1 MPGGFGGGP
10 VSEYDQRVQRLVS
23 LIMANVEPE
32 TWQGTGAADVDEN
45 QPTSRG
51 AVSEYDGLIVVTQT
65 ARTHEK
71 VERLLNMLREAA
83 GMESRI
89 GRVVR

>member
-1 MPGGFGGGP
+1 MGRM
-10 VSEYDQRVQRLVS
+10 SEYDQRVQRLVA

-32 TWQGTGAADVDEN
+32 TWQGAAAGAIEEN
-45 QPTSRG
+45 PPRSRG
-51 AVSEYDGLIVVTQT
+51 AASEYDGLIVVTQT

-83 GMESRI
+83 GMENRM